1 MNLVIVESPAKAKT
15 INKYLGDNYTVL
27 ASYGHIRDL
36 PSKNGSVDPENKFQ
50 MEWEIDS
57 FSKKYLKEITDVA
70 KDSDKIILAT
80 DPDREGEAI
89 AWHVKEFLDEKKIL
103 KDKKIER
110 VVFNEIT
117 KKAVIN
123 GIENPRSLE
132 GQLVDAYMA
141 RRALDYLVGF
151 NISPILWT
159 KLPGSKSAGRVQS
172 VALRLLTEREHEI
185 EVFNPEEFWTIN
197 VNFITSSKNILTS
210 SISELNGEK
219 IEKFSFRN
227 KEDVNNAISKIKEK
241 KYSIKDITSK
251 IYTRNPSGPFTTST
265 LQQSASSKL
274 GFGASR
280 TMQIAQRLYQGIEI
294 DGDTKGLITYMRT
307 DGTNISKE
315 AIPLFRK
322 YIEENYGD
330 DYLPEQANNYSGKKA
345 KNAQEAHEAIRPTEI
360 KNSPESIKKYLSTDQ
375 YKLYDL
381 IWSRALSSQ
390 MQPAKFDRKTILI
403 TSEDGKNILKSSGS
417 TVKFDGFLKLQKIDE
432 NDDEKILPE
441 VSKGPIEIKEFN
453 DEQHFT
459 QPPPRFSEASL
470 VKKLEELGIG
480 RPSTYASIISVISNR
495 GYADIVNKRFFPTD
509 RGKLLSAF
517 LEKLFSRYVD
527 YDFTAKLEDQLD
539 DITSGKENWIK
550 VLDQFWID
558 FNKNVLNVKEKRTRE
573 VLDLL
578 NDSLGK
584 LIFDTDENGKIDRKC
599 KLCQTGEL
607 SLKNSFRG
615 GAFIGC
621 SGYPEC
627 KFTRPL
633 SKIKAS
639 QQVNLAEPKL
649 IGKNDIGKDIYL
661 KNGRFG
667 PYLQYELSDE
677 EIENIKKPKTKTKK
691 KKKEESN
698 FKNVSIPKGLDIE
711 NVDLD
716 KAKYLCSLPKII
728 GKHPD
733 LDKDITIN
741 VGRFG
746 PYLKC
751 DNKSARLESIDELF
765 NIGLNRAITL
775 ISEAKPGRISSSIIK
790 DLGEHPEDKKPVRIM
805 KGQYGPYIK
814 YKSLNA
820 TIPEEKD
827 PAELTMEEALI
838 LIEKRKEYD
847 RSKKRKKKMKLLIF
861 IILILNLCLSTSF
874 SAEKKDCSKFKKFSK
889 NHIACKASNLKAGT
903 KNTAGKIKN
912 KTGNILKVTTG
923 IFKKN

>member
-15 INKYLGDNYTVL
+15 INKYLGKDYTVL

-36 PSKNGSVDPENKFQ
+36 PSKNGSVDPENKFK
-50 MEWEIDS
+50 MIWEVDS

-185 EVFNPEEFWTIN
+185 EVFNPEEFWTLN
-197 VNFITSSKNILTS
+197 VNFITSSKNILSS

-227 KEDVNNAISKIKEK
+227 KEDINNAISKIKEK
-241 KYSIKDITSK
+241 NYSIKDITSK

-322 YIEENYGD
+322 YIEENYGE

-558 FNKNVLNVKEKRTRE
+558 FNKNVSNVKEKRTRE

-621 SGYPEC
+621 SNYPDC
-627 KFTRPL
+627 KYTRPL
-633 SKIKAS
+633 SKAKAAA
-639 QQVNLAEPKL
+639 QANLSEPKL

-667 PYLQYELSDE
+667 PYLQYELSNE

-716 KAKYLCSLPKII
+716 KAKYLCSLPRII

-751 DNKSARLESIDELF
+751 DNKSARLESIEELF

-775 ISEAKPGRISSSIIK
+775 ISEAKPGRISSSMIK

-847 RSKKRKKKMKLLIF
+847 RSKKK
-861 IILILNLCLSTSF
+861 
-874 SAEKKDCSKFKKFSK
+874 
-889 NHIACKASNLKAGT
+889 
-903 KNTAGKIKN
+903 KN
-912 KTGNILKVTTG
+912 K
-923 IFKKN
+923 